1 MLNADV
7 KPPMLS
13 YFNLIHIFKRDNWR
27 FLGIT
32 LTMTVFSSQATDKVS
47 VAFTNIPELLEEQNI
62 NAPYTLI
69 FSKLNSIIGDKMRFE
84 YFPSSRASRLFNDK
98 KTDCLFPA
106 SADTLRN
113 EQKVP
118 VIASQPINYAIA
130 YVFSLHAFDLNR
142 LITSPRPEYT
152 ISYRRGNTFGG
163 NIEKLNQ
170 HNSFVVNTDEQ
181 SFGML
186 DNGRVDFVITYLPDA
201 TNMIL
206 RPNGKQ
212 VFYDPQQAFHTQP
225 DSLVCHLTENTS
237 IVIEKVNTAIAELKA
252 SGELRK
258 ILGGNYI
265 HPN

>member
-1 MLNADV
+1 
-7 KPPMLS
+7 
-13 YFNLIHIFKRDNWR
+13 
-27 FLGIT
+27 
-32 LTMTVFSSQATDKVS
+32 
-47 VAFTNIPELLEEQNI
+47 
-62 NAPYTLI
+62 
-69 FSKLNSIIGDKMRFE
+69 MRFE
-84 YFPSSRASRLFNDK
+84 YFPSSRASKRFNDR

-106 SADTLRN
+106 SANTLRN
-113 EQKVP
+113 EQNVP

-130 YVFSLHAFDLNR
+130 YVFSLQAFDLNR
-142 LITSPRPEYT
+142 LINSPRPKYT